1 MDRLNK
7 LDVYY
12 HDRHVGTM
20 ALFRNRLA
28 AFEYSTDLSTGQLL
42 RSGTVSLKCCGI
54 TSE

>member
-12 HDRHVGTM
+12 HNFHVGTM

-28 AFEYSTDLSTGQLL
+28 AFE
-42 RSGTVSLKCCGI
+42 
-54 TSE
+54 